1 MPTTVAPRGKT
12 ITALFG
18 KQTVDYAT
26 PATVY
31 VPSFI
36 LSHTLEE
43 KQPFVDDPVL
53 GLARTNDRDAT
64 DPAPGLPVAQGNI
77 VVPVDFNHFP
87 LHLNALFGSAQ
98 NSGSSDPYT
107 HVFASGSETLPWL
120 TMELA
125 IKGANAG
132 TIYMQYLGMVASKL
146 TMDWSRAAGFAKA
159 TLEYIFR
166 SEAKNGASAAG
177 SPPAPWARQPVPEAI
192 ATVLIGGSPAAK
204 ITRIN
209 ATYDNKLSP
218 QDFLGDAHIS
228 GLDLAGESTFAGTLG
243 LRFRDAPGQAATQL
257 YDLAVSQTG
266 GIGAAVDDVAIQF
279 ASGSDRLLQFE
290 APRVW
295 FERTG
300 PMISGPGLIEQNFA
314 FRTAQS
320 VSAPM
325 LTVTSKSAVASYN

>member
-31 VPSFI
+31 VPSYI

-43 KQPFVDDPVL
+43 KQPFVADPVL
-53 GLARTNDRDAT
+53 GQPRNNDRDAT

-120 TMELA
+120 TMEVGL
-125 IKGANAG
+125 KGAEGGNIFMLYAG
-132 TIYMQYLGMVASKL
+132 LVASKWS
-146 TMDWSRAAGFAKA
+146 MDWARAAGYAKA

-166 SEAKNGASAAG
+166 SETKNAVSAA
-177 SPPAPWARQPVPEAI
+177 SSVPAPW
-192 ATVLIGGSPAAK
+192 
-204 ITRIN
+204 
-209 ATYDNKLSP
+209 
-218 QDFLGDAHIS
+218 
-228 GLDLAGESTFAGTLG
+228 
-243 LRFRDAPGQAATQL
+243 
-257 YDLAVSQTG
+257 
-266 GIGAAVDDVAIQF
+266 
-279 ASGSDRLLQFE
+279 
-290 APRVW
+290 
-295 FERTG
+295 
-300 PMISGPGLIEQNFA
+300 
-314 FRTAQS
+314 
-320 VSAPM
+320 
-325 LTVTSKSAVASYN
+325 